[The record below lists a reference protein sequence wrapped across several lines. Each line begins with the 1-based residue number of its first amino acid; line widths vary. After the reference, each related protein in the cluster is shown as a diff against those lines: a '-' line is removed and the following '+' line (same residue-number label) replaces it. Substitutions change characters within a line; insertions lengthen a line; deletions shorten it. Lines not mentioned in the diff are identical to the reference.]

1 MIYVSYIN
9 CVSLI
14 YFQYQTNEMYR
25 EVHAKERLEEELK
38 ETSLNLERK
47 ESEVTNLKHQLSQA
61 QLNIGKLETSTK
73 DLKVLNGRKQ

>member
-1 MIYVSYIN
+1 
-9 CVSLI
+9 
-14 YFQYQTNEMYR
+14 MYR

-38 ETSLNLERK
+38 EKSLNLERK
-47 ESEVTNLKHQLSQA
+47 ESEVINLRHQLRQT

>member
-1 MIYVSYIN
+1 M
-9 CVSLI
+9 SLI

-38 ETSLNLERK
+38 KTSLNLERK
-47 ESEVTNLKHQLSQA
+47 ESEVTNLKHQLGQA
-61 QLNIGKLETSTK
+61 QINTGKLETSSK

>member
-1 MIYVSYIN
+1 MSYIN

-25 EVHAKERLEEELK
+25 EVHAKEHLEEELK

-47 ESEVTNLKHQLSQA
+47 ESEVTNLKHQLGQA
-61 QLNIGKLETSTK
+61 HLNMGKLETSAK
-73 DLKVLNGRKQ
+73 DLKVLNERKQ